1 MSAIGVAVPGDS
13 WLHRL
18 PAGWKVG
25 GLAVATLGMYLL
37 GDWRAA
43 LGAFAV
49 SLLVL
54 ASARLPWE
62 AVRLPLRMVLLLT
75 VVLGV
80 VQWVFVDAEHALRAA
95 GRVGAAIVLA
105 WTVSLTTPVAAMTL
119 PTAAPGE
126 DAGIT
131 AAMEQITAARQRME
145 DMARDYGA
153 GLLSRTELHAAKT
166 AATDSASSRTWRIR
180 TGRAPIQ
187 AVAPMLAACATVR
200 PRVENSSTPP
210 SVGPT
215 MAPIRPSPKAA
226 GA

>member
-1 MSAIGVAVPGDS
+1 MSAIGIAVPGHS

-95 GRVGAAIVLA
+95 GRVGSAIVLA
-105 WTVSLTTPVAAMTL
+105 WTVSLTTPVGAMMRVLQAVLSPLRRLGVDTDHWGLVVSMAVRSVPLMVAAAQSTNEARIARGRGL
-119 PTAAPGE
+119 SVTSFAIPLVVRAVRASELLG
-126 DAGIT
+126 DALL
-131 AAMEQITAARQRME
+131 ARGYEPQKAERK
-145 DMARDYGA
+145 R
-153 GLLSRTELHAAKT
+153 RRH
-166 AATDSASSRTWRIR
+166 SAS
-180 TGRAPIQ
+180 
-187 AVAPMLAACATVR
+187 
-200 PRVENSSTPP
+200 
-210 SVGPT
+210 
-215 MAPIRPSPKAA
+215 
-226 GA
+226 

>member
-1 MSAIGVAVPGDS
+1 VSAIGVAVPGDS

-80 VQWVFVDAEHALRAA
+80 VQWAFVDAEHALRAA
-95 GRVGAAIVLA
+95 GRVGSAIVLA
-105 WTVSLTTPVAAMTL
+105 WTVSLTTPVGAMMRVL
-119 PTAAPGE
+119 
-126 DAGIT
+126 
-131 AAMEQITAARQRME
+131 
-145 DMARDYGA
+145 
-153 GLLSRTELHAAKT
+153 
-166 AATDSASSRTWRIR
+166 
-180 TGRAPIQ
+180 Q
-187 AVAPMLAACATVR
+187 AVLSPLRRLGVDTDHWGLVVSMAVRSVPLMVAAAQSTNEARIARGRGLSVTSFAIPLVVRALRAAEMLGDALLAR
-200 PRVENSSTPP
+200 GYEPQGRQ
-210 SVGPT
+210 GK
-215 MAPIRPSPKAA
+215 RR
-226 GA
+226 G

>member
-54 ASARLPWE
+54 ASARLRWE

-105 WTVSLTTPVAAMTL
+105 WTVSLTTPVAAMMRVLETVL
-119 PTAAPGE
+119 RPLRRLGVDTDHWALVVSMAVRSVPLMVAAAQSTNEARIARGRGLSVKSFAIPLVVRALRAAEMLG
-126 DAGIT
+126 DALL
-131 AAMEQITAARQRME
+131 ARGYEPQE
-145 DMARDYGA
+145 AE
-153 GLLSRTELHAAKT
+153 RTRQHH
-166 AATDSASSRTWRIR
+166 SAS
-180 TGRAPIQ
+180 
-187 AVAPMLAACATVR
+187 
-200 PRVENSSTPP
+200 
-210 SVGPT
+210 
-215 MAPIRPSPKAA
+215 
-226 GA
+226 

>member
-1 MSAIGVAVPGDS
+1 MSALGVAVPGHS

-95 GRVGAAIVLA
+95 GYDIGPESGPDAIPGLAEDDSDALIHAVIDRGGQRERDVVLAAQADRDRGVGAG
-105 WTVSLTTPVAAMTL
+105 
-119 PTAAPGE
+119 TAF
-126 DAGIT
+126 D
-131 AAMEQITAARQRME
+131 RQGHPR
-145 DMARDYGA
+145 
-153 GLLSRTELHAAKT
+153 LH
-166 AATDSASSRTWRIR
+166 
-180 TGRAPIQ
+180 
-187 AVAPMLAACATVR
+187 
-200 PRVENSSTPP
+200 E
-210 SVGPT
+210 
-215 MAPIRPSPKAA
+215 
-226 GA
+226 

>member
-105 WTVSLTTPVAAMTL
+105 WTVSLTTPVAAMTRVL
-119 PTAAPGE
+119 ETVLRPLRRLGVDTDHWALVVSMAVRSVPLMVAAAQSTNEARIARGRGLSVKSFAIPLVVRAVRASELLG
-126 DAGIT
+126 DALL
-131 AAMEQITAARQRME
+131 ARGYEPQKTE
-145 DMARDYGA
+145 
-153 GLLSRTELHAAKT
+153 RT
-166 AATDSASSRTWRIR
+166 
-180 TGRAPIQ
+180 
-187 AVAPMLAACATVR
+187 R
-200 PRVENSSTPP
+200 PRHSGS
-210 SVGPT
+210 
-215 MAPIRPSPKAA
+215 
-226 GA
+226 